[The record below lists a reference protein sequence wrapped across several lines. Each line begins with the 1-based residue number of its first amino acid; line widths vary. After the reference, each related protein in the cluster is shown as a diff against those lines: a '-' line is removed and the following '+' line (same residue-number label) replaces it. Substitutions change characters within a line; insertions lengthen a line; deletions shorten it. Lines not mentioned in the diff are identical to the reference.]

1 VLNAVARWKNKP
13 FTFDIDNRTS
23 VAGLRGMVA
32 SWGTQGDATAAY
44 MISTM
49 VIDNGSEYFATGMF
63 ADMPL
68 NYRTTA
74 DVKNALSTNKV
85 QARYIAQRLLGL
97 GSEVIYVRSNGEHQ
111 WGSIFEIILESAK
124 KDERLRDGEK
134 IIFQD
139 FLEWAST
146 QTFHN

>member
-1 VLNAVARWKNKP
+1 
-13 FTFDIDNRTS
+13 
-23 VAGLRGMVA
+23 
-32 SWGTQGDATAAY
+32 

-49 VIDNGSEYFATGMF
+49 VIDNGSKYFATGMF
-63 ADMPL
+63 ADMKL
-68 NYRTTA
+68 KYRTTA
-74 DVKNALSTNKV
+74 DVKNSLSTNKI

-124 KDERLRDGEK
+124 KDEKLRDGEK

-139 FLEWAST
+139 FLNWAST
-146 QTFHN
+146 QTFHT